1 MKLVNEQDIVEVIS
15 KDKWM
20 MGVIQLAA
28 KLELP
33 DWWICAGFIRAK
45 VWDELHGFSE
55 KTLLPD
61 VDVIYFDSKQLDK
74 QNEKLFEK
82 ELNKLDAT
90 IPWSVKNQARMHTL
104 NQVEPYTSSMDGMSK
119 FPETATAIGI
129 TLDEKGE
136 LHLCAPYGVEDLITM
151 RIRPTPYF
159 EGSQIYYDR
168 VKLKKWSTT
177 WPKVTVD

>member
-1 MKLVNEQDIVEVIS
+1 MKLINERDIVEVIS

-20 MGVIQLAA
+20 MGVIELAA

-45 VWDELHGFSE
+45 VWDELHGFSG
-55 KTLLPD
+55 KTILPD
-61 VDVIYFDSKQLDK
+61 VDVIYFDSKNLDEK
-74 QNEKLFEK
+74 NEKLYEK
-82 ELNKLDAT
+82 TLNTLDPT

-104 NQVEPYTSSMDGMSK
+104 NKVAPYKSSIDGMSK

-136 LHLCAPYGVEDLITM
+136 LHLCAPYGVEDLIAM
-151 RIRPTPYF
+151 RIRPTPSF
-159 EGSQIYYDR
+159 EKSQIYRER
-168 VKLKKWSTT
+168 VIQKKWSST
-177 WPKVTVD
+177 WGKVTVE

>member
-1 MKLVNEQDIVEVIS
+1 MELVNEQDIVEVIS

-45 VWDELHGFSE
+45 VWDELHGFSG
-55 KTLLPD
+55 KTILPD
-61 VDVIYFDSKQLDK
+61 VDVIYFDSKHLDE

-104 NQVEPYTSSMDGMSK
+104 NQVEPYSSSIEGMSK

-129 TLDEKGE
+129 TLDKKGE

-159 EGSQIYYDR
+159 EGSQIYDDR
-168 VKLKKWSTT
+168 VKLKKWSAT

>member
-20 MGVIQLAA
+20 MDVIRQVATL
-28 KLELP
+28 KLP

-45 VWDELHGFSE
+45 IWDELHGFSE
-55 KTLLPD
+55 KTILPD
-61 VDVIYFDSKQLDK
+61 VDVIYFDSNQLDK

-82 ELNKLDAT
+82 ELNKLDPT

-104 NQVEPYTSSMDGMSK
+104 NQVEPYTSSIDGMSK

-129 TLDEKGE
+129 SLDEKGE

-159 EGSQIYYDR
+159 EGSKIYYDR

-177 WPKVTVD
+177 WPKVTVE

>member
-1 MKLVNEQDIVEVIS
+1 MELLNERDIVEVIS

-20 MGVIQLAA
+20 MDVIKLAA

-55 KTLLPD
+55 KTILPD
-61 VDVIYFDSKQLDK
+61 VDVIYFDSKHLDE
-74 QNEKLFEK
+74 QNEKLFEI
-82 ELNKLDAT
+82 ELNKLDPT

-104 NQVEPYTSSMDGMSK
+104 NKVAPYTSSIDGMSK

-129 TLDEKGE
+129 TLDGKGE
-136 LHLCAPYGVEDLITM
+136 LRLCAPYGVEDLIAM
-151 RIRPTPYF
+151 KICPTPSF
-159 EGSQIYYDR
+159 EKSQIYRDR
-168 VKLKKWSTT
+168 VIQKEWSST
-177 WPKVTVD
+177 WGKVTVE